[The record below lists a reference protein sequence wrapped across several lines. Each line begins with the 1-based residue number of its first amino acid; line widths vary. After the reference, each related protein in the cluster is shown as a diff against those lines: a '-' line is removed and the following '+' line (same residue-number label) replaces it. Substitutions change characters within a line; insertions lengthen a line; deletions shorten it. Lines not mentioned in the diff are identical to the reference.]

1 MNPLAQQALAQ
12 ARERLSDT
20 PSRRVK
26 DRKPWTLH
34 DEARLVLLYPGTPMP
49 ELVAIFGRPYWSI
62 YNKAYSLRLRRS
74 DEYLAS
80 EHACRLRREENP
92 GVGSRFQKGHPS
104 WNKGIS
110 YTAGGRSAET
120 RFKAGTLSGKAAM
133 LLQPVGTERVT
144 KDGIR
149 QRKIRDDGPPQ
160 RRWKSVHMIL
170 WEETNGVVPPGHIV
184 VFRDKNTQ
192 NIDVGNLELISRAE
206 NMRRNTIHRYPPELK
221 ETIRQLGKLKRAIS
235 EAPNEKQDD

>member
-1 MNPLAQQALAQ
+1 MSPIAMQALER
-12 ARERLSDT
+12 ARARAAPA
-20 PSRRVK
+20 PSRKHWSSKEERQ
-26 DRKPWTLH
+26 LI
-34 DEARLVLLYPGTPMP
+34 ALYPNTPMP
-49 ELVAIFGRPYWSI
+49 ELMKVFGKSERAIYA
-62 YNKAYSLRLRRS
+62 KAYLMGLKRS
-74 DEYLAS
+74 EAYLAS
-80 EHACRLRREENP
+80 EHACRLRRENNP
-92 GVGSRFQKGHPS
+92 GIGSRFKKGAIS

-120 RFKAGTLSGKAAM
+120 RFKAGTLNGKAAM
-133 LLQPVGTERVT
+133 LLQPIGTERIT

-170 WEETNGVVPPGHIV
+170 WEEVHGDVPPGHIV
-184 VFRDKNTQ
+184 VFKDRNTA
-192 NIDVGNLELISRAE
+192 NIDLLNLELISRAE

-235 EAPNEKQDD
+235 EVSNEKQDD